1 MHRRLPHQESQTANR
16 SRPRQQSKQS
26 SVLTKS
32 GSTRQHPSPTSMGCR
47 LSQKRSVVASE
58 SSEQADLEWC
68 ERRRGNEVLRSSV
81 DLVAIQHVVLA
92 SAGIS
97 RWALAHGQEPDASAF
112 LLIKRTQ
119 LFSPD
124 KSLVTS
130 LIITPHQFD
139 IHKAS
144 RPRKQAGQ

>member
-1 MHRRLPHQESQTANR
+1 MHRRLPHRESQKASR

-58 SSEQADLEWC
+58 SSEQADLKWY

-92 SAGIS
+92 SAGI
-97 RWALAHGQEPDASAF
+97 
-112 LLIKRTQ
+112 
-119 LFSPD
+119 LFSPPAKIPTEVGTTTAIFNPQHANWRQQAIQD
-124 KSLVTS
+124 LRRPSADR
-130 LIITPHQFD
+130 PHAATT
-139 IHKAS
+139 IGEHPE
-144 RPRKQAGQ
+144 RL